1 MLNFFPGPDHLRCAL
16 IGQKFGIANQNENF
30 FTELAPGPKLNF
42 GSVIIS
48 HNERLVT
55 VKFRLKGVT
64 LAIIFVIASFAPFNF
79 KAF

>member
-1 MLNFFPGPDHLRCAL
+1 MFPVDYFSELRLCKNKICAKFLPWAGSFKKIAIKNLRCAL

-48 HNERLVT
+48 HN
-55 VKFRLKGVT
+55 
-64 LAIIFVIASFAPFNF
+64 
-79 KAF
+79 